1 MFREGGF
8 SGARVPPEVEKG
20 SAVGIFVPR
29 TDGFER
35 LVLLGSDL
43 HVGSGCS
50 GAEWATADASQA
62 HPRRVPLPALP
73 KD

>member
-1 MFREGGF
+1 MLCQGGLP
-8 SGARVPPEVEKG
+8 GARVPSEVEEG
-20 SAVGIFVPR
+20 SAVRVFIPR

-43 HVGSGCS
+43 HVGSGSEAKC
-50 GAEWATADASQA
+50 ATADASQA
-62 HPRRVPLPALP
+62 HLRRVPLPALP